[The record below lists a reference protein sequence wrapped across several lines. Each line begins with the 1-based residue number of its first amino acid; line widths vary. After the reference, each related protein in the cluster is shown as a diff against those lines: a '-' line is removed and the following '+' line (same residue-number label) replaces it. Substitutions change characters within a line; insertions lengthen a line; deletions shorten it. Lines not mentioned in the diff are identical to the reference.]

1 MCMCMCVTC
10 ICNTVNTTVVIHVVV
25 IHVSEVYE
33 NEMGITRL
41 LSRRVFV
48 ISVWACSVGSSCNT
62 ERRLRT
68 ISSLQVLFF
77 FPLISAP

>member
-10 ICNTVNTTVVIHVVV
+10 MCNTVNTVV

-48 ISVWACSVGSSCNT
+48 D
-62 ERRLRT
+62 
-68 ISSLQVLFF
+68 
-77 FPLISAP
+77 